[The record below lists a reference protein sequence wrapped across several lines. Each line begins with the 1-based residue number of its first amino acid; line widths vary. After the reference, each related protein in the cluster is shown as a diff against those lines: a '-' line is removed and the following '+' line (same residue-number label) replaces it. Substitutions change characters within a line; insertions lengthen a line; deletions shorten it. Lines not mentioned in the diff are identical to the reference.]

1 MNNTNSKPIIAP
13 SLLSANFI
21 SLGEDIKTLESL
33 GIQLLH
39 LDIMDGHFVPNLT
52 FGIPIVKAICK
63 ATSIPTDAH
72 LMVTNP
78 DDYIKPFADAGV
90 RYFSFHIESVT
101 HSHRMLQKIKDH
113 GMKAGVAL
121 NPGTPI
127 SAITE
132 LLPFADFVLVM
143 SVNPGFSG
151 QTFIPNALS
160 KIATLAELRKQLDLT
175 YLIEIDGG
183 VSDQNIKQIVET
195 GTDLIVAGSYIF
207 EAADITA
214 AVRSLQNV

>member
-1 MNNTNSKPIIAP
+1 MNSHPIIAP
-13 SLLSANFI
+13 SLLSANFL
-21 SLGEDIKTLESL
+21 SLGDDIKTLESL

-90 RYFSFHIESVT
+90 RYFSFHIEAVT

-127 SAITE
+127 TAITE

-151 QTFIPNALS
+151 QTFIPTALP
-160 KIATLAELRKQLDLT
+160 KIATLVELRRQLGLT
-175 YLIEIDGG
+175 FLIEIDGG
-183 VSDQNIKQIVET
+183 VSDQNIKQIISA

-207 EAADITA
+207 EAADIA
-214 AVRSLQNV
+214 VAVRSLQNV

>member
-1 MNNTNSKPIIAP
+1 MTIPIIAP
-13 SLLSANFI
+13 SLLSANFL
-21 SLGEDIKTLESL
+21 SLGQDIKTLESL

-90 RYFSFHIESVT
+90 SYFSFHIEAVT

-127 SAITE
+127 TAITE

-151 QTFIPNALS
+151 QTFIPTALT
-160 KIATLAELRKQLDLT
+160 KIAALADLRQKRD
-175 YLIEIDGG
+175 YAYSIVDDGG
-183 VSDQNIKQIVET
+183 VTDQVMHQLTTAGADVV
-195 GTDLIVAGSYIF
+195 VAGSYIF
-207 EAADITA
+207 EAADIATA
-214 AVRSLQNV
+214 IRSLQNV